1 MSYYPTGNVVINTGG
16 TCASQYTYNPYTTS
30 GFGNLNWTVPSGG
43 LTYASTGAA
52 VTTLTSDLK
61 LNKDAD
67 IKFGDVSLMETL
79 REIQSQ
85 LGILT
90 PDPELEAEFEE
101 LRACAEEYQR
111 LRQKFLE
118 QKRVWDTLKRQNI

>member
-16 TCASQYTYNPYTTS
+16 TGVTYGPYTTS
-30 GFGNLNWTVPSGG
+30 GFGNLNWSVPANGI
-43 LTYASTGAA
+43 TYASTGAYTA
-52 VTTLTSDLK
+52 LTTDLK

-67 IKFGDVSLMETL
+67 IKFGNVSLMETL